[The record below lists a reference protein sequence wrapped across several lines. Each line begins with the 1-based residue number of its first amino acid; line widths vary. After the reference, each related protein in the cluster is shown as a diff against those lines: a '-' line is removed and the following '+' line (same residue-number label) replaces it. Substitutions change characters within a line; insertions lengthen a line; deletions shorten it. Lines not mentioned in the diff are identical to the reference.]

1 VDSETIRKTTPQE
14 ARKYARAFRTINPKQ
29 SPRRYVNTGAQ
40 LADLRDGLAIRLE
53 KGYEWCQAHPE
64 DMDSEDFWIE
74 LLEAYQDVCDALDE
88 STDTRWRDRALHYI
102 FEGEEVIEDAE
113 QDNG

>member
-1 VDSETIRKTTPQE
+1 
-14 ARKYARAFRTINPKQ
+14 
-29 SPRRYVNTGAQ
+29 
-40 LADLRDGLAIRLE
+40 
-53 KGYEWCQAHPE
+53 
-64 DMDSEDFWIE
+64 MDSEDFWIE